1 MAALRHVAQSIAIS
15 RSPADRALAISSAK
29 KFARWIVTPA
39 SAPAAVAQLA
49 RSPNGERDASP
60 SEEIVRRSSARVPV
74 LSFAE
79 GGSMASHSADQRHPS
94 HSLFLRRHA
103 QHIADA
109 PEAGFVTVRQSYRI
123 GHSIAQY
130 LDFSTKFESFITI
143 RSANLLPTICI
154 PIGSPSEVNPQLIED
169 AG

>member
-94 HSLFLRRHA
+94 IACFYAATLSTTPTLWRLVLSPSGNPTELAILLRNILTFPRNSRA
-103 QHIADA
+103 SSPSGRRTFCQRFA
-109 PEAGFVTVRQSYRI
+109 V
-123 GHSIAQY
+123 
-130 LDFSTKFESFITI
+130 
-143 RSANLLPTICI
+143 RSAVRPK
-154 PIGSPSEVNPQLIED
+154 
-169 AG
+169 